1 MTLSPR
7 RLQRIEVVTDGSFAG
22 FSVDFSGF
30 TLVDPNDVADR
41 RKFAIV
47 PFLPIADKTLRPLYF
62 RVLVAMCSYANK
74 SKRLTW
80 VGQTRLADDL
90 GVSQPTIHRAMKELR
105 RRGYIK
111 YGRRPPQKYGRSQTY
126 LIVFGEP
133 TPEEDGLEDYDAELA
148 RVSSKGY
155 APPVSLSGT
164 HGPKSTESSSEA
176 DDGPANGQRTL
187 PGK

>member
-1 MTLSPR
+1 MT
-7 RLQRIEVVTDGSFAG
+7 EEAFDGFN
-22 FSVDFSGF
+22 VEFSGF
-30 TLVDPNDVADR
+30 TLVDPSDVADR

-47 PFLPIADKTLRPLYF
+47 PFRPIGDKSLSPMYF

-80 VGQTRLADDL
+80 VGQQRIANEL
-90 GVSQPTIHRAMKELR
+90 GVSQPTVHRAMKELR

-111 YGRRPPQKYGRSQTY
+111 YGRRPPQKHGRSQTY

-133 TPEEDGLEDYDAELA
+133 TPEDDGVEDYDAELA

-164 HGPKSTESSSEA
+164 HGPKSTDSSSEV
-176 DDGPANGQRTL
+176 DHGPGKGQRTL
-187 PGK
+187 AGK

>member
-1 MTLSPR
+1 M
-7 RLQRIEVVTDGSFAG
+7 TDGYFAG

-47 PFLPIADKTLRPLYF
+47 PFRPIEDKTLRPMYF

-80 VGQTRLADDL
+80 VGQQRIANEL
-90 GVSQPTIHRAMKELR
+90 GVSQPTVHRAMKELR

-133 TPEEDGLEDYDAELA
+133 TPEDDGVEDYDAELA

-155 APPVSLSGT
+155 APPVPVSGLESPT
-164 HGPKSTESSSEA
+164 VRISSSRASQGPKT
-176 DDGPANGQRTL
+176 G
-187 PGK
+187 